1 MSIDVKKDTVKKVDN
16 ATDASPG
23 MSAGTKGSKKPRADA
38 VRNRRKVIA
47 AAYRVFCDLGP
58 EVSIKEVAKEAG
70 VGLGTIYRHFPDK
83 EALLGAVVEERFR
96 GLVEETRTALA
107 TLKPWPAFVKMMWR
121 MAEMM
126 SEDRAFAGA
135 VMSARTRP
143 SPEEAPEK
151 SAKRKAREELDEVL
165 RDLAEAAKLAGEL
178 RKDVEEKD
186 LGLLFAGV
194 ALSLGPPPQKLPPS
208 AAQTRVPLEH
218 SEPKPSSRP
227 WERYLEVVLDGLRE
241 RSRGA
246 AGES

>member
-1 MSIDVKKDTVKKVDN
+1 M
-16 ATDASPG
+16 
-23 MSAGTKGSKKPRADA
+23 
-38 VRNRRKVIA
+38 RNRRKVIA
-47 AAYRVFCDLGP
+47 AAHHVFCDLGP

-96 GLVEETRTALA
+96 GLVEETRAALA
-107 TLKPWPAFVKMMWR
+107 TLEPWPAFVKMMWR

-135 VMSARTRP
+135 VMSARTKP
-143 SPEEAPEK
+143 APEDAPDAYEK

-178 RKDVEEKD
+178 RKDVSEKD

-194 ALSLGPPPQKLPPS
+194 ALSLGPPPQELPTPFAQIS
-208 AAQTRVPLEH
+208 APRHQEREH
-218 SEPKPSSRP
+218 YGRP
-227 WERYLEVVLDGLRE
+227 WKRYFEVVLDGLRE

-246 AGES
+246 ATEGSAASDK

>member
-1 MSIDVKKDTVKKVDN
+1 MS
-16 ATDASPG
+16 S
-23 MSAGTKGSKKPRADA
+23 GTKGSKKPRADA

-47 AAYRVFCDLGP
+47 AAHRVFCDLGP

-96 GLVEETRTALA
+96 GLVEETRTARGALG
-107 TLKPWPAFVKMMWR
+107 PWPAFVRVMWR

-151 SAKRKAREELDEVL
+151 SAKRKVREELDEVL
-165 RDLAEAAKLAGEL
+165 RDLAEAAKVAGEL
-178 RKDVEEKD
+178 RKDVSEKD

-194 ALSLGPPPQKLPPS
+194 ALSLGPPPQELPTPF
-208 AAQTRVPLEH
+208 AQTSAPPGHQELEH
-218 SEPKPSSRP
+218 YGRP
-227 WERYLEVVLDGLRE
+227 WERYFEVVLDGLRE

-246 AGES
+246 ATEGSAALDK